1 MKFLLDANL
10 PGRLAEVF
18 VAGGHECVHIEVL
31 LPRYAEDTD
40 IALIAN
46 ESGAVLVSRD
56 ADFPQLSRRG
66 LLKVPVVWVRL
77 GNLRRAALAVTI
89 RDRLPAIVR
98 AVNAGDKII
107 VLR

>member
-10 PGRLAEVF
+10 PGRLADVF
-18 VAGGHECVHIEVL
+18 VEGGHECAHMETL

-46 ESGAVLVSRD
+46 QSGAVLVSRD
-56 ADFPQLSRRG
+56 VDFVQLSRSGHLRVA
-66 LLKVPVVWVRL
+66 LVWVRL
-77 GNLRRAALAVTI
+77 GNLRRAALAATI

-98 AVNAGDKII
+98 SIAAGENLV